1 MNPRSTHNCNLCDT
15 NTGPE
20 LVFYAHSSPRF
31 DSLCREKVQHLP
43 GSYFPWIASLSG
55 KCGRLD
61 QLDWRYAYLYS
72 ASAFC
77 TSGHFY
83 ADFCALWFAEPINFV
98 LHRVLNHDRTVSLYK
113 SDQSPN
119 IYSWSVDLYPTSVIV
134 LRISVTSVTA
144 CVSHPS
150 SGTGPIVLKLAVGV
164 TPSPGRL

>member
-1 MNPRSTHNCNLCDT
+1 MNPRSIHNCNLCDT

-83 ADFCALWFAEPINFV
+83 ADFCAL
-98 LHRVLNHDRTVSLYK
+98 
-113 SDQSPN
+113 
-119 IYSWSVDLYPTSVIV
+119 
-134 LRISVTSVTA
+134 
-144 CVSHPS
+144 
-150 SGTGPIVLKLAVGV
+150 
-164 TPSPGRL
+164 